1 MLSTRVRDVGDHV
14 ADQLPRTGI
23 AESAGA
29 IATASTGVASAL
41 LTVVAGACCVSPVL
55 APILVSVLG
64 ASGAVWAAGLKPY
77 GWWILSA
84 SAAFLAL
91 GFWSVYRPRPSCAIA
106 EVPRPKRVM
115 DRVAK
120 VSLWVGAVFW
130 VAGAMVRI
138 ILP

>member
-1 MLSTRVRDVGDHV
+1 MSERVASHQSRAAVG
-14 ADQLPRTGI
+14 
-23 AESAGA
+23 ESAGA
-29 IATASTGVASAL
+29 IATASTGIASAL

-77 GWWILSA
+77 GWWILGA

-91 GFWSVYRPRPSCAIA
+91 GFWSVYRPRAACSTAD
-106 EVPRPKRVM
+106 VRRPNRVL

-120 VSLWVGAVFW
+120 LSLWIGAVFW
-130 VAGAMVRI
+130 VAGATVRVL
-138 ILP
+138 LP